1 MHFYK
6 PHFCR
11 VYGDDGSEQ
20 PSDDDV
26 PHLTTDKPEQTK
38 GTYYTFVL
46 MIAAFRTKGTCYT
59 FALMMSKQK
68 VHVTYLY

>member
-1 MHFYK
+1 
-6 PHFCR
+6 
-11 VYGDDGSEQ
+11 
-20 PSDDDV
+20 
-26 PHLTTDKPEQTK
+26 
-38 GTYYTFVL
+38 L